1 MSGSSGRFQSRSS
14 KKKIRRNKMLES
26 SSDENQKQLT
36 ETLALNKISNTASTM
51 VKSLSFYD
59 EQRISENHF
68 VEV

>member
-1 MSGSSGRFQSRSS
+1 
-14 KKKIRRNKMLES
+14 MLES
-26 SSDENQKQLT
+26 SNDENQKQLT

-51 VKSLSFYD
+51 VKSLSIYD